1 MKVIKWIAIAVMFI
15 GFMYTLGTVGASDN
29 DLICW
34 RELITR
40 GLCGLGLMGVGL
52 MTAYIIE
59 KKENA

>member
-29 DLICW
+29 DLIGFN
-34 RELITR
+34 ELITR
-40 GLCGLGLMGVGL
+40 SLCGLGLLGVGF
-52 MTAYIIE
+52 MTAYIID